1 MYGVRNESSR
11 ALSAVK
17 IKLKRQI
24 WFKARGHQKRFKN
37 TIVCR
42 SFDGVE
48 AGGVFGF
55 DGRPMRRGE
64 LPLPAVVRGP
74 RGFQLFSIDSPT
86 IKVRYWLKIEATT
99 TAECVRSARLRLMDV
114 QIYRTA
120 PWRATAV
127 FAGAERDDDDDDD
140 GLAWGEV
147 ISYEPSPDLGD
158 VPVAVPIPSAPP
170 AEAAPSA
177 PRAVEAPAAYAS

>member
-1 MYGVRNESSR
+1 
-11 ALSAVK
+11 
-17 IKLKRQI
+17 
-24 WFKARGHQKRFKN
+24 
-37 TIVCR
+37 
-42 SFDGVE
+42 
-48 AGGVFGF
+48 
-55 DGRPMRRGE
+55 MRRGE

-147 ISYEPSPDLGD
+147 VSYEPSPDLGD

-170 AEAAPSA
+170 AEAI
-177 PRAVEAPAAYAS
+177 RA

>member
-1 MYGVRNESSR
+1 MASR
-11 ALSAVK
+11 ASASTAQNPLDLAYAARSGIHLVCLLRQTWEKGGPCSGTIDKHRESEILDLS
-17 IKLKRQI
+17 R
-24 WFKARGHQKRFKN
+24 RF
-37 TIVCR
+37 C
-42 SFDGVE
+42 
-48 AGGVFGF
+48 FGPF
-55 DGRPMRRGE
+55 FP
-64 LPLPAVVRGP
+64 
-74 RGFQLFSIDSPT
+74 
-86 IKVRYWLKIEATT
+86 KIEATT

-147 ISYEPSPDLGD
+147 ISYEPSPDQAD

-170 AEAAPSA
+170 AEAV
-177 PRAVEAPAAYAS
+177 RA

>member
-1 MYGVRNESSR
+1 MSVKTDVGKGGPCTGTIDKHRESGILDLLSESYGCKKQR
-11 ALSAVK
+11 AQPV
-17 IKLKRQI
+17 Q
-24 WFKARGHQKRFKN
+24 
-37 TIVCR
+37 
-42 SFDGVE
+42 
-48 AGGVFGF
+48 
-55 DGRPMRRGE
+55 
-64 LPLPAVVRGP
+64 
-74 RGFQLFSIDSPT
+74 
-86 IKVRYWLKIEATT
+86 VRYWLKIEATT
-99 TAECVRSARLRLMDV
+99 TAVAVRSAKLRLMDV

-170 AEAAPSA
+170 
-177 PRAVEAPAAYAS
+177 VEAVREGHD

>member
-1 MYGVRNESSR
+1 MKHLRR
-11 ALSAVK
+11 HLR
-17 IKLKRQI
+17 IPR
-24 WFKARGHQKRFKN
+24 
-37 TIVCR
+37 
-42 SFDGVE
+42 GVE
-48 AGGVFGF
+48 EVWIWWDYISVPQKNRELQAKAISSVVAYAQLASRF
-55 DGRPMRRGE
+55 
-64 LPLPAVVRGP
+64 LPLVRDADAWEELYDEDLGVLPAGALGTYAVRGWCRLEVVAGLAP
-74 RGFQLFSIDSPT
+74 
-86 IKVRYWLKIEATT
+86 T
-99 TAECVRSARLRLMDV
+99 TAVAVRSARLRLMDV

-170 AEAAPSA
+170 AEAI
-177 PRAVEAPAAYAS
+177 RA

>member
-1 MYGVRNESSR
+1 MGHFFPAHTPSDPFRESQLG
-11 ALSAVK
+11 A
-17 IKLKRQI
+17 
-24 WFKARGHQKRFKN
+24 
-37 TIVCR
+37 
-42 SFDGVE
+42 E
-48 AGGVFGF
+48 A
-55 DGRPMRRGE
+55 
-64 LPLPAVVRGP
+64 A
-74 RGFQLFSIDSPT
+74 
-86 IKVRYWLKIEATT
+86 YWLKIEATT
-99 TAECVRSARLRLMDV
+99 TAVAVRSARLRLMDV

-177 PRAVEAPAAYAS
+177 PRAAEVAPAAYAS

>member
-1 MYGVRNESSR
+1 M
-11 ALSAVK
+11 
-17 IKLKRQI
+17 KRE
-24 WFKARGHQKRFKN
+24 FE
-37 TIVCR
+37 
-42 SFDGVE
+42 GVE

-55 DGRPMRRGE
+55 DGLPMRRGE

-127 FAGAERDDDDDDD
+127 FAGAEREDDDDDD

-147 ISYEPSPDLGD
+147 IPYEPSPDQAD
-158 VPVAVPIPSAPP
+158 VPVAVPQGRHTPGSLLHIY
-170 AEAAPSA
+170 
-177 PRAVEAPAAYAS
+177 VLG